1 MKTCSWLH
9 FGNREK
15 RIEHFCNVEDVRLN
29 CPFTCSS
36 HDCNG
41 NCMPDNVCPD
51 PLQWTLI
58 ADITGEDPGDY
69 IAGVQGIEM
78 SGDGLVLVVASKF
91 ANSTTGETSTGAVSV
106 YELLNGVWIMRGGP
120 IYGNDPNDEFGT
132 SVDINHNG
140 TVLAAGSSNGGYV
153 HVYDWNGS
161 AWIQRYVIS
170 GLETDAFGMG
180 VNLNKDGNRLVIG
193 SHLADPDGLI
203 DAGRVTVYEWDGISW
218 LQMGAEI
225 IGIESNDEFGFAVDM
240 DDSGDTIIIGSAKDS
255 GGIGHARVFS
265 WDGFNWIQKGLDL
278 DDASFDVSINANG
291 NVVVIGNPYYDGVL
305 GNNTGSISVYEWD
318 GNAWIMKG
326 TPIEGSSMED
336 RFGFR

>member
-1 MKTCSWLH
+1 
-9 FGNREK
+9 
-15 RIEHFCNVEDVRLN
+15 
-29 CPFTCSS
+29 
-36 HDCNG
+36 
-41 NCMPDNVCPD
+41 MPDNVCPD
-51 PLQWTLI
+51 PLQWTVI

-106 YELLNGVWIMRGGP
+106 YELLNGVWIVRGGP

-153 HVYDWNGS
+153 YVYDWNGS
-161 AWIQRYVIS
+161 AWIQRYIIS

-255 GGIGHARVFS
+255 GGIDHARVFS